1 MAYNGYGYPQY
12 QHTNSRAQQSQT
24 QYAPPPSQTPK
35 PAAPAL
41 QDRSQD
47 YGQQNSGWNGQNM
60 SRQQTSSQQNARNS
74 YWVPP
79 ANNTASQPI
88 AYQQQVSYRMSD
100 TNQTTTSAHQYNS
113 QAQSLDRTS
122 THGMGN
128 YGGESNPN
136 MGVRRDMVNSGAH
149 YTASP
154 PQGQAAVI
162 PPVTTSQNPKSYQ
175 SNAQSHQSDYMQNPR
190 TVAATAMTALSTA
203 ARRNYTQNAPAA
215 STNSYQVSNS
225 AQYDASAGGPI
236 GNPPATNNSSSSN
249 TYQYQTANPGQAMEA
264 DTATSN
270 AFNRT
275 SNTSDMSTHSVTS
288 SAEPSP
294 QLQHRVHQTKQ
305 VTSRSPTLLQHPNR
319 TSSSSQIRR
328 PAQGFAMN
336 TAIPDHGR
344 PSPALSQ
351 SAYSQPTDT
360 SSVTAES
367 PTQNSLPRFVD
378 PTNIY
383 NPYYGKF
390 GTSGVTNT
398 AHATVEPDVTSVT
411 GGIEAIQVETE
422 QNSTQPQ
429 TQKATPSEV
438 VPNTTV
444 SNVATNALEA
454 SIRKEASK
462 GTPQGVSKDAPK
474 KARKKPN
481 RKQKPGTAS
490 TSTPPSTQPQ
500 TTSTAQEEVNGKEDT
515 ATQMQRMLDE
525 MRKKDPDLF
534 KSILAANMGKQESSG
549 QTAPQVPAS
558 NLDNTS
564 AKTYFEESSVAS
576 SSQLPPPHSSND
588 PPKKKA
594 RNKRATGDT
603 VFLISTPAQKG
614 ASPSINNNNISA
626 ENTQAERHHQETTL
640 PSTRPTQTENI
651 EAVIPGQVAKP
662 GFIDGLPDLGK
673 FPALRRKRRLK
684 ASLVANEPNPGPN
697 SNLGLEN
704 EISTVHLSSQPV
716 PAAEAAT
723 SVPQPY
729 ASLSVEEQRLSL
741 LDNFTK
747 TGNAELPQSPNIHP
761 SSAGDTQLTQEG
773 YPRTTLDAPPPS
785 QEQQSQP
792 AGDEAGK
799 GERMTSFWPDQKRR
813 LLAESACDYIST
825 FPGNDS
831 ITPDFIS
838 SLIEQNPSYV
848 QLCNMLEGH
857 GYTINKV
864 YFAKHLLKTFPDLG
878 ESSNKATKATSE
890 PAVPTSQP
898 SLPDSSFVSSTPA
911 DTIQIT
917 MPQKS
922 PEVTGLQIG
931 SVPSK
936 SASALPLSREE
947 QRQKSLNLLHI
958 SKRRRKSAPQR
969 RSSIS
974 ASPAPQPREPFP
986 NSKEAMARKRTF
998 AEIVDLSQAISDE
1011 DESENGDE
1019 VPAQPNPIEVAVEDT
1034 MKTSPDVTMED
1045 AINVTPV
1052 QRNTP
1057 KVLPQCPSE
1066 DREIAPSVQKQPV
1079 RSREPSPAAQ
1089 SMPEK
1094 PTNTVK
1100 HKHADATPRP
1110 TGKEDLRRYNGIVK
1124 PMNKAKAL
1132 RRSYYDPRTIARDIL
1147 IAAGRHPTERPL
1159 NYHLL
1164 KLKENFQFVDYTSDL
1179 ETFRWELVDP
1189 GGPPPPKIAPEP
1201 LLSQPKFHSRDDIIS
1216 RDETSAGR
1224 RFQSERGPSQLRI
1237 SHTVNADSS
1246 STPSRPMAPTPQKP
1260 TFASSLPTRRR
1271 PGRPPGA
1278 KNKPKAIPSIASK
1291 VEVAIPRATPQPS
1304 SNKYPIYEC
1313 CFGGCGAKLHNFEV
1327 FRKHV
1332 LKLHSQPGEEQAI
1345 CMWTGCASEETA
1357 PRIFSIE
1364 GLKQHLDSVHLS
1376 PLAWK
1381 LGDGPKSVS
1390 SGETGKFHLPIVIS

>member
-24 QYAPPPSQTPK
+24 PYAPPSQTPK
-35 PAAPAL
+35 PAAPAPEN
-41 QDRSQD
+41 RSQD
-47 YGQQNSGWNGQNM
+47 YGQQNNSWNGQNV
-60 SRQQTSSQQNARNS
+60 SRQQTSSQQNVRNS
-74 YWVPP
+74 YWLSP

-88 AYQQQVSYRMSD
+88 TYQQQVSYRMSG
-100 TNQTTTSAHQYNS
+100 TNQTTTAHQYNN
-113 QAQSLDRTS
+113 QAHSLGGTN
-122 THGMGN
+122 THVIDN

-136 MGVRRDMVNSGAH
+136 MGVRRDMVNSGAR
-149 YTASP
+149 YTSSP
-154 PQGQAAVI
+154 LQGQAAAI
-162 PPVTTSQNPKSYQ
+162 PPVTTSQNPQSYQ
-175 SNAQSHQSDYMQNPR
+175 STTPSHQSDYMQNPR

-215 STNSYQVSNS
+215 SANSYQVSNS
-225 AQYDASAGGPI
+225 ARYNASAGDPTGHS
-236 GNPPATNNSSSSN
+236 PATNTSSSSN
-249 TYQYQTANPGQAMEA
+249 TYQYQTTNPGQVIEA
-264 DTATSN
+264 GTATSN
-270 AFNRT
+270 SLNQT

-294 QLQHRVHQTKQ
+294 QLQHRVHQTKPA
-305 VTSRSPTLLQHPNR
+305 TSRSPTLFQHPNR

-328 PAQGFAMN
+328 PGQEFSMN
-336 TAIPDHGR
+336 TAKPDNGR
-344 PSPALSQ
+344 ASPAMSQ
-351 SAYSQPTDT
+351 RPYSQPTDT

-383 NPYYGKF
+383 NPYYGQF

-398 AHATVEPDVTSVT
+398 AHASVEPDVTSVT
-411 GGIEAIQVETE
+411 GGIEGIQVETQ
-422 QNSTQPQ
+422 QNSTQPPAQ
-429 TQKATPSEV
+429 NATPSEV
-438 VPNTTV
+438 APNTTV

-454 SIRKEASK
+454 SITKEASK
-462 GTPQGVSKDAPK
+462 GTPQGVSNDAPK
-474 KARKKPN
+474 KARKRPN

-490 TSTPPSTQPQ
+490 APISPSTQPQ
-500 TTSTAQEEVNGKEDT
+500 TTSTTQEEANGKEDT

-549 QTAPQVPAS
+549 QTAPQVPS
-558 NLDNTS
+558 KVDNTS
-564 AKTYFEESSVAS
+564 AKTYIEESSIAS
-576 SSQLPPPHSSND
+576 SSQLPPPHSSNNL
-588 PPKKKA
+588 PKKKA
-594 RNKRATGDT
+594 RNKRATGDA

-614 ASPSINNNNISA
+614 ASPSIINNNNMST
-626 ENTQAERHHQETTL
+626 ENTQAEQHHETAL
-640 PSTRPTQTENI
+640 PSTRPSQTQNI
-651 EAVIPGQVAKP
+651 KTIIPEQVAKP

-684 ASLVANEPNPGPN
+684 ASLTANESSPAPN

-704 EISTVHLSSQPV
+704 EISAAHLSGQPV
-716 PAAEAAT
+716 PAPEAPT

-747 TGNAELPQSPNIHP
+747 TGHAEFPQSPNIPP
-761 SSAGDTQLTQEG
+761 SSTEDIQLTQEG
-773 YPRTTLDAPPPS
+773 HPRTTLDAPLPL
-785 QEQQSQP
+785 QGQSQP
-792 AGDEAGK
+792 AGDEVGK
-799 GERMTSFWPDQKRR
+799 EERMTSFWPDQKRR
-813 LLAESACDYIST
+813 LLAESACQYIST

-831 ITPDFIS
+831 ITSDFIS

-864 YFAKHLLKTFPDLG
+864 HFAKHLLKTFPDLG
-878 ESSNKATKATSE
+878 ESSNKETKATSE
-890 PAVPTSQP
+890 PAMQTSQP

-911 DTIQIT
+911 DPIQIAI
-917 MPQKS
+917 PQQNL
-922 PEVTGLQIG
+922 EVTALQPG

-936 SASALPLSREE
+936 SVSALPLSREK

-958 SKRRRKSAPQR
+958 SKRRRKSAPQH

-1011 DESENGDE
+1011 DESEAEDE
-1019 VPAQPNPIEVAVEDT
+1019 VLDQPNLLEIAVEDT
-1034 MKTSPDVTMED
+1034 MNTSLDVTMED

-1057 KVLPQCPSE
+1057 EILPQCPSE
-1066 DREIAPSVQKQPV
+1066 DRKVVPSVQKQLV
-1079 RSREPSPAAQ
+1079 RSREPSPAVQ
-1089 SMPEK
+1089 PMPEK
-1094 PTNTVK
+1094 PTSMAKPK
-1100 HKHADATPRP
+1100 HVDATPQP

-1132 RRSYYDPRTIARDIL
+1132 KRSYYDPRTIARDIL
-1147 IAAGRHPTERPL
+1147 IAAGRHPTERSL

-1179 ETFRWELVDP
+1179 ETFRWDLVDP

-1201 LLSQPKFHSRDDIIS
+1201 LLSQPKSHSRDDFIS

-1237 SHTVNADSS
+1237 SHTVNTDSS
-1246 STPSRPMAPTPQKP
+1246 STPPRPMAPTPQKP

-1278 KNKPKAIPSIASK
+1278 KNKPKAIPSVASK
-1291 VEVAIPRATPQPS
+1291 VEVAVPRATPQYP

-1313 CFGGCGAKLHNFEV
+1313 GFDGCGAKLHNFEI

-1332 LKLHSQPGEEQAI
+1332 LKLHSQSGKEQAI
-1345 CMWTGCASEETA
+1345 CRWTGCASGEAA
-1357 PRIFSIE
+1357 PRIFSTE

>member
-1 MAYNGYGYPQY
+1 MEYNGYGYPQY
-12 QHTNSRAQQSQT
+12 QYTNSRAQQSQT
-24 QYAPPPSQTPK
+24 QYASSPSQTPK
-35 PAAPAL
+35 PAAPAP
-41 QDRSQD
+41 QTRSQD
-47 YGQQNSGWNGQNM
+47 YGQQNNSWNGQNV

-88 AYQQQVSYRMSD
+88 TYQQQVSYRISD
-100 TNQTTTSAHQYNS
+100 TNQTTTSAHQLNN
-113 QAQSLDRTS
+113 QAQSLGRTS

-128 YGGESNPN
+128 YDGESNPN
-136 MGVRRDMVNSGAH
+136 MGVRRDMVNSGAR
-149 YTASP
+149 YTSSP
-154 PQGQAAVI
+154 PQGQAAAI
-162 PPVTTSQNPKSYQ
+162 SPVTTSQNPRSYQ
-175 SNAQSHQSDYMQNPR
+175 SITPSHQSDYMQNPR

-203 ARRNYTQNAPAA
+203 ARHNYTQNGPAA

-225 AQYDASAGGPI
+225 ARYNASAGGSTE
-236 GNPPATNNSSSSN
+236 NSPAINTLSSSN

-264 DTATSN
+264 GTAPSN
-270 AFNRT
+270 TLNQT
-275 SNTSDMSTHSVTS
+275 SNTSDMSTHSVTTS
-288 SAEPSP
+288 SAELSP
-294 QLQHRVHQTKQ
+294 QLQHRVDQTKP

-328 PAQGFAMN
+328 
-336 TAIPDHGR
+336 
-344 PSPALSQ
+344 
-351 SAYSQPTDT
+351 
-360 SSVTAES
+360 
-367 PTQNSLPRFVD
+367 
-378 PTNIY
+378 
-383 NPYYGKF
+383 
-390 GTSGVTNT
+390 
-398 AHATVEPDVTSVT
+398 VT
-411 GGIEAIQVETE
+411 GGIEAIQVESQ
-422 QNSTQPQ
+422 QNSTQPPAQ
-429 TQKATPSEV
+429 NATPSEV

-454 SIRKEASK
+454 SITKEASK
-462 GTPQGVSKDAPK
+462 GTPKGVSKDAPK

-481 RKQKPGTAS
+481 RKQKSGTAF
-490 TSTPPSTQPQ
+490 TSIPPSTQPQ
-500 TTSTAQEEVNGKEDT
+500 TTSITQGEANEKEDT

-534 KSILAANMGKQESSG
+534 KSILAANMDKHKSSG

-558 NLDNTS
+558 NVDNTS
-564 AKTYFEESSVAS
+564 VKTYLEESSGAS
-576 SSQLPPPHSSND
+576 SSQFPPPRTSNN
-588 PPKKKA
+588 PPIKQA
-594 RNKRATGDT
+594 RSKRVTGDA

-614 ASPSINNNNISA
+614 ASPTIINNNSISA
-626 ENTQAERHHQETTL
+626 ENTQAERHHQQTAL
-640 PSTRPTQTENI
+640 LSTRPSQTENI
-651 EAVIPGQVAKP
+651 ETVIPEQIAKS

-684 ASLVANEPNPGPN
+684 ASLIANEPNPAPN
-697 SNLGLEN
+697 SNLGPEN
-704 EISTVHLSSQPV
+704 EISTVHLSGQSV
-716 PAAEAAT
+716 PAPEAAT

-747 TGNAELPQSPNIHP
+747 TGHAEFPQSPNIPP
-761 SSAGDTQLTQEG
+761 SSTEDTQLTQEG
-773 YPRTTLDAPPPS
+773 YSRTTLDAPPPP

-792 AGDEAGK
+792 VGDEAGK
-799 GERMTSFWPDQKRR
+799 GERMTSFWPEQKRR
-813 LLAESACDYIST
+813 LLAESACEYIST

-831 ITPDFIS
+831 ITPDFMS

-864 YFAKHLLKTFPDLG
+864 HFAKHLLKTFPDLG

-890 PAVPTSQP
+890 PAVQTSQP

-911 DTIQIT
+911 DPIQIAI
-917 MPQKS
+917 PQRS

-936 SASALPLSREE
+936 SVSALPLSREE

-974 ASPAPQPREPFP
+974 ASPAPQPRELFP

-998 AEIVDLSQAISDE
+998 AEIVDLSQTISDE
-1011 DESENGDE
+1011 NESEAGDE
-1019 VPAQPNPIEVAVEDT
+1019 VPDQPNLVEIAVEDT
-1034 MKTSPDVTMED
+1034 RNTSPDVTMED
-1045 AINVTPV
+1045 AINITPV
-1052 QRNTP
+1052 QRNSP
-1057 KVLPQCPSE
+1057 EILPQCPSE
-1066 DREIAPSVQKQPV
+1066 DRKVVPIVQKQPV
-1079 RSREPSPAAQ
+1079 RSRELSPAGQ
-1089 SMPEK
+1089 PMPEK
-1094 PTNTVK
+1094 PTSMAKPK
-1100 HKHADATPRP
+1100 HVDATPQP

-1132 RRSYYDPRTIARDIL
+1132 KRSYYDPRTIARDIL
-1147 IAAGRHPTERPL
+1147 IAAGRHPTERSL

-1179 ETFRWELVDP
+1179 ETFRWDLVDP

-1201 LLSQPKFHSRDDIIS
+1201 LLSQPKFDSRDDLIS
-1216 RDETSAGR
+1216 RDETSAER

-1246 STPSRPMAPTPQKP
+1246 STPPRPMAPTPQKP
-1260 TFASSLPTRRR
+1260 TFPSSLPTRRR

-1278 KNKPKAIPSIASK
+1278 KNKLKAIPSVASK
-1291 VEVAIPRATPQPS
+1291 VEVAVPRATPQPS
-1304 SNKYPIYEC
+1304 LNKYPIYEC
-1313 CFGGCGAKLHNFEV
+1313 CFDGCGAKLHNFEV

-1332 LKLHSQPGEEQAI
+1332 LKLHSQSGEEQAI
-1345 CMWTGCASEETA
+1345 CMWTGCASGETA
-1357 PRIFSIE
+1357 PRIFSTE